1 MNETTVKIA
10 PVSTQRILSVDI
22 FRGLTIFMMVFVNE
36 LAGVADI
43 PAWMKHVPAGAD
55 GMTFVD
61 VVFPAFLFIVGM
73 AIPFAVENREARGQG
88 RAAFWQHVLIRTL
101 GLLVLGV
108 YMVNSAEMNR
118 EASLIPHGWWAAS
131 LYVAAILIWNRYPKT
146 GGVREKR
153 LFTGLQIAGAIIL
166 AALYFLYRKG
176 EEGQLTGMTPSW
188 WGILGLIGWAY
199 LLSMIFYMAS
209 RKTLPALLGIFAAL
223 LALILGLRGGI
234 PALPAF
240 GQWLQ
245 GQSGHLVHT
254 LITLSGIIC
263 SLLLV
268 KSGQPN
274 ARIRNILLFGVL
286 LGVAGYLARPFG
298 GISKIA
304 ATPAWALYSA
314 AACCLIFPAIYWLAD
329 LKGVK
334 SWANFLK
341 PAGENPLLA
350 YILPP
355 LFYAIAGFSFFP
367 AVLSRGV
374 PGMLRALAFTLI
386 ILWVTKWLTK
396 RGIRLHL

>member
-1 MNETTVKIA
+1 M
-10 PVSTQRILSVDI
+10 STQRVLSVDI
-22 FRGLTIFMMVFVNE
+22 FRGLTIFLMLFVNE
-36 LAGVADI
+36 LAGVSDI
-43 PAWMKHVPAGAD
+43 PQWMKHVPAGVD

-73 AIPFAVENREARGQG
+73 AIPFAVEKREAKGQG

-101 GLLVLGV
+101 GLLILGV

-131 LYVAAILIWNRYPKT
+131 LYVAAILAWNRYPETEDLRK
-146 GGVREKR
+146 KR
-153 LFTGLQIAGAIIL
+153 LFAGLRIAGAIIL

-199 LLSMIFYMAS
+199 LLSMAFYMAS
-209 RKTLPALLGIFAAL
+209 RKNLGGLLGIFAGL
-223 LALILGLRGGI
+223 LALILALRGGL
-234 PALPAF
+234 PVLPAP
-240 GQWLQ
+240 GEWLRS
-245 GQSGHLVHT
+245 QSGHLVHT

-263 SLLLV
+263 SLLLA
-268 KSGQPN
+268 KGGLWHQPS
-274 ARIRNILLFGVL
+274 AKIRNILLFGLL
-286 LGVAGYLARPFG
+286 LGLAAYLARPFG

-304 ATPAWALYSA
+304 ATPAWALFSA
-314 AACCLIFPAIYWLAD
+314 ACCCLIFPLVYWLAD

-334 SWANFLK
+334 NWAGFLK

-367 AVLSRGV
+367 AAWSRGT
-374 PGMLRALAFTLI
+374 PGMVRALAFTLI
-386 ILWVTKWLTK
+386 ILWITRWLTK

>member
-1 MNETTVKIA
+1 M
-10 PVSTQRILSVDI
+10 STQRILSVDI
-22 FRGLTIFMMVFVNE
+22 FRGLTIFLMVFVNE
-36 LAGVADI
+36 LAGVSDI
-43 PAWMKHVPAGAD
+43 PLWMKHVPAGVD

-73 AIPFAVENREARGQG
+73 AIPFAVENREAKGEG

-146 GGVREKR
+146 EEAGKKR
-153 LFTGLQIAGAIIL
+153 LFAGLRIAGIIIL

-176 EEGQLTGMTPSW
+176 SGDQLTGMTPSW

-209 RKTLPALLGIFAAL
+209 RKRLGPLLGVFVSLLALVLAFRGGLPAL
-223 LALILGLRGGI
+223 
-234 PALPAF
+234 PVF

-263 SLLLV
+263 SLMLARGGLEDR
-268 KSGQPN
+268 PN
-274 ARIRNILLFGVL
+274 ARLRNILLFGVSL
-286 LGVAGYLARPFG
+286 LAAGFLARPFG

-304 ATPAWALYSA
+304 ATPSWALYSA
-314 AACCLIFPAIYWLAD
+314 ASCCLVFPLIYWLAD
-329 LKGVK
+329 LKGIK
-334 SWANFLK
+334 NWANFLQ

-355 LFYAIAGFSFFP
+355 LFYAIVGYAFFP
-367 AVLSRGV
+367 DALSRGV
-374 PGMLRALAFTLI
+374 PGMLRAMAFTLI
-386 ILWVTKWLTK
+386 ILWITRWLTK
-396 RGIRLHL
+396 KGVQLHL